1 MTRQNPGIRR
11 LLHIVKLFPHG
22 FCTAVEVK
30 GKQMVPFQ
38 SAAIPL
44 KHTKHTKKYVEEKS
58 PQPLDGAARIDAL
71 ILFVVSKATV
81 TLCPSE

>member
-1 MTRQNPGIRR
+1 MQHMPVIIALESLDGATQFTPM
-11 LLHIVKLFPHG
+11 L
-22 FCTAVEVK
+22 EVK

-44 KHTKHTKKYVEEKS
+44 KHAEHAKKYVEEKS

-71 ILFVVSKATV
+71 ILFVVSKAAV
-81 TLCPSE
+81 TLRFYDTQ